1 MKKYHGSGGNNK
13 DLDEIKKMIPK
24 ILSIEKNNVL
34 EVIDF
39 AEKIGTKKLKKIPS
53 SKLRKFYDYVNDI
66 EANEDTDDWFIE
78 FAFLKPKIA
87 YNIGKDRDIQNE
99 LKYLHNLVEEA
110 INEIEKAMETNKEEA
125 IKKFNN
131 FKKFFES
138 IVAYHRTV
146 SKN

>member
-1 MKKYHGSGGNNK
+1 MKKHYGNRGNNK
-13 DLDEIKKMIPK
+13 EPDEIKKMMPD
-24 ILSIEKNNVL
+24 ILNIEKNNVL
-34 EVIDF
+34 DVIKF
-39 AEKIGTKKLKKIPS
+39 AEKIGTQKLRKIPS

-66 EANEDTDDWFIE
+66 EASEDDDKWFIE

-87 YNIGKDRDIQNE
+87 YNIGRDRDIQNE
-99 LKYLHNLVEEA
+99 LKYLHSLVEEA
-110 INEIEKAMETNKEEA
+110 INEIETSMKTNKKDA

>member
-1 MKKYHGSGGNNK
+1 MKKHYESGGNNK
-13 DLDEIKKMIPK
+13 ELDEIKKMMPK
-24 ILSIEKNNVL
+24 ILNIEKKNVL

-39 AEKIGTKKLKKIPS
+39 AEKIGTQKLRRIPS

-66 EANEDTDDWFIE
+66 EANEDDDKWFIE

-87 YNIGKDRDIQNE
+87 YNIGKDREIQNE
-99 LKYLHNLVEEA
+99 LRYLHNLVEEA
-110 INEIEKAMETNKEEA
+110 IKEIEASIETNKEEA
-125 IKKFNN
+125 VEKFNN